1 MFAQHHVQ
9 FVQYLLIFRIRFDL
23 PNTEDTI
30 RERPGKRQGV
40 GNLNCKTEKKT
51 FFTPVFGFQ
60 ILPPYSSDS
69 GR

>member
-40 GNLNCKTEKKT
+40 GNLNSKTDIN
-51 FFTPVFGFQ
+51 FFHSGEGS
-60 ILPPYSSDS
+60 LKSSS
-69 GR
+69 GSKS

>member
-23 PNTEDTI
+23 PNTADTI

-40 GNLNCKTEKKT
+40 GNLKFK
-51 FFTPVFGFQ
+51 
-60 ILPPYSSDS
+60 L
-69 GR
+69 

>member
-1 MFAQHHVQ
+1 MFAQQLHVQ

-40 GNLNCKTEKKT
+40 GNLNFK
-51 FFTPVFGFQ
+51 
-60 ILPPYSSDS
+60 L
-69 GR
+69 